1 MGSGMRITSSEIT
14 EAIQQQDGRISV
26 TEKHTY
32 SDGGLYLYPYFAQP
46 DWDLQ
51 EVANQRAFN
60 INAEFTRKELQAAEA
75 MNFEIPLTKTEFRE
89 RFTTAEQIAI
99 DNFNASYQSNSVL
112 TTEQKAAILSALEH
126 YKDTTRIYLSL
137 QKTID
142 MVTMYESL
150 GIIAT
155 GRAAEVLSND

>member
-1 MGSGMRITSSEIT
+1 MRIISSEVT
-14 EAIQQQDGRISV
+14 EAIPQQDGRVSV
-26 TEKHTY
+26 TERHLY
-32 SDGGLYLYPYFAQP
+32 DDGGLYLYPYFAQS

-60 INAEFTRKELQAAEA
+60 MNAEFSRKELQAAEA
-75 MNFEIPLTKTEFRE
+75 MNFELPLTKTEFRE

-126 YKDTTRIYLSL
+126 YKDTTRIYLGL

-150 GIIAT
+150 GIIASD
-155 GRAAEVLSND
+155 RASEVLSNG